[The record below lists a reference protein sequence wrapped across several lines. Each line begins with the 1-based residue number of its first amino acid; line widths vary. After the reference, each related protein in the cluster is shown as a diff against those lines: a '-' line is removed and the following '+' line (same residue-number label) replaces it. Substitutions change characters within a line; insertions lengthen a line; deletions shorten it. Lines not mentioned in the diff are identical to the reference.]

1 MWPFRAK
8 PKIESSNSNSLY
20 YDRWIADIVRDQ
32 GSDIKS
38 LLEHVKQH
46 ADEGLEN
53 GVDWSWVAS
62 ILNLV
67 DIIARHQ
74 KEPVPS
80 VFQRIDRLF
89 HHWKDDPYKM
99 TPPPTRMPL
108 SVRDFLKLRLEP
120 AGTVILETKTTI
132 PPKLLPVTPTPE
144 SMGYKH
150 DHPGFVYHSESAGK
164 DVWCPIVGR
173 SS

>member
-1 MWPFRAK
+1 MSTNR
-8 PKIESSNSNSLY
+8 IGMVSSNSDVGY
-20 YDRWIADIVRDQ
+20 YDRWISDIVRDQ
-32 GSDIKS
+32 GNDIKS
-38 LLEHVKQH
+38 LLEHIKHH

-74 KEPVPS
+74 REPVPS
-80 VFQRIDRLF
+80 ILQRINRLY

-99 TPPPTRMPL
+99 TPPPTRMP
-108 SVRDFLKLRLEP
+108 P
-120 AGTVILETKTTI
+120 ADGCRAVVHHAD
-132 PPKLLPVTPTPE
+132 PA
-144 SMGYKH
+144 M
-150 DHPGFVYHSESAGK
+150 
-164 DVWCPIVGR
+164 